1 LTEFNQIVS
10 LDARVGKRVGVG
22 TGAMVLLNES
32 ICLEYVVAERFG
44 IVFVQAYQSVGFQD
58 I

>member
-1 LTEFNQIVS
+1 LTQLNQIVS

-22 TGAMVLLNES
+22 ASAVVLLNES

-44 IVFVQAYQSVGFQD
+44 VVFVQAYQSVGFQD

>member
-1 LTEFNQIVS
+1 LTQFNQIVP

-22 TGAMVLLNES
+22 ASAVVLLNES
-32 ICLEYVVAERFG
+32 IGLEYVVAERFG
-44 IVFVQAYQSVGFQD
+44 IVFVQAYQSVGFQN